1 MSILLISQTN
11 KQSIYC
17 DIKGNVNK
25 PGVYEIKENYTIN
38 DVIKEAGGLK
48 DNSYTNKINNKDD
61 NLEPVKYDTSCIN
74 KNSLNIIKDYIKDNY
89 EDNIIECKKDGL
101 LIMLSTTN
109 DIDFNN
115 AEKDII
121 KILNYLTENEL
132 NNKIMISYEKYNT
145 SNDFYLYGEKEK
157 NSDVI
162 NWTSEYTPIK
172 STKIKTDNSSNEV
185 NSKTT
190 KPITSTI
197 KTTQTPTTTTT
208 SKKIIY
214 PININN
220 CSVEDLLNIKGLG
233 EIKAKKI
240 IEYRETNGLFTDIE
254 DIKNVSGIG
263 DVLFNKIKE
272 FIAI

>member
-38 DVIKEAGGLK
+38 NVIKEAGGLK
-48 DNSYTNKINNKDD
+48 DNSYTNKINLSKKVVDEMVIYIPTKYEIYKLKELNNCDCSNYVNVCNNQLNENITTKDTA
-61 NLEPVKYDTSCIN
+61 NMTTTTITTKEKI
-74 KNSLNIIKDYIKDNY
+74 
-89 EDNIIECKKDGL
+89 
-101 LIMLSTTN
+101 STTN
-109 DIDFNN
+109 
-115 AEKDII
+115 K
-121 KILNYLTENEL
+121 
-132 NNKIMISYEKYNT
+132 T
-145 SNDFYLYGEKEK
+145 S
-157 NSDVI
+157 
-162 NWTSEYTPIK
+162 
-172 STKIKTDNSSNEV
+172 
-185 NSKTT
+185 

-197 KTTQTPTTTTT
+197 KTTQTPTTTTTT

-272 FIAI
+272 FITI

>member
-48 DNSYTNKINNKDD
+48 DNSYTNKINLSKKVVDEMVIYIPTKYEIYKLKESNNCDCSNYVNVCNNQLNENIPAKDTT
-61 NLEPVKYDTSCIN
+61 NMTTTTITTKEKI
-74 KNSLNIIKDYIKDNY
+74 
-89 EDNIIECKKDGL
+89 
-101 LIMLSTTN
+101 STTN
-109 DIDFNN
+109 
-115 AEKDII
+115 
-121 KILNYLTENEL
+121 
-132 NNKIMISYEKYNT
+132 
-145 SNDFYLYGEKEK
+145 
-157 NSDVI
+157 
-162 NWTSEYTPIK
+162 
-172 STKIKTDNSSNEV
+172 
-185 NSKTT
+185 KTT

>member
-1 MSILLISQTN
+1 MKKMLIFMSILLISQTN

-38 DVIKEAGGLK
+38 DVIKESGGLK
-48 DNSYTNKINNKDD
+48 DNSYTNKINLSKKVVDEMVIYIPTKYEIYKLKESNNCDCSNYVNVCNNQLNENIPTKDTT
-61 NLEPVKYDTSCIN
+61 NMTTTTITTKEKI
-74 KNSLNIIKDYIKDNY
+74 
-89 EDNIIECKKDGL
+89 
-101 LIMLSTTN
+101 STTN
-109 DIDFNN
+109 
-115 AEKDII
+115 
-121 KILNYLTENEL
+121 
-132 NNKIMISYEKYNT
+132 
-145 SNDFYLYGEKEK
+145 
-157 NSDVI
+157 
-162 NWTSEYTPIK
+162 
-172 STKIKTDNSSNEV
+172 
-185 NSKTT
+185 KTT

-240 IEYRETNGLFTDIE
+240 IEYREINGLFTDIE